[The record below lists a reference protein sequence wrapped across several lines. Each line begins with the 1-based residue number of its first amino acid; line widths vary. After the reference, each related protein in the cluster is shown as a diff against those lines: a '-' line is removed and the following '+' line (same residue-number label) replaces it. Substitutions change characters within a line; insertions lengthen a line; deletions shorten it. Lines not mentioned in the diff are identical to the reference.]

1 MKLKFSFLE
10 QQLFKSSSITKQK
23 GVADNHRCSS
33 QSKEKS
39 ASDHMKLAQRKLN
52 HFQEHHHLNSSIP
65 SNSDSNPLSMKSKS
79 KENYKTSAKP
89 SKVFSIQIKIA
100 E

>member
-1 MKLKFSFLE
+1 MELKFSFLE
-10 QQLFKSSSITKQK
+10 QHLFKSSSIPKHK

-52 HFQEHHHLNSSIP
+52 HLNSSI
-65 SNSDSNPLSMKSKS
+65 SSINPLSIKSKL
-79 KENYKTSAKP
+79 KENSKAPPKP
-89 SKVFSIQIKIA
+89 SKVFSIQIKTS